1 MNANSARQVFA
12 IAPMGHAY
20 IPETQNAAS
29 IANLTQAC
37 FEFVLDTRAV
47 KFNEAKYRLR
57 NGAIDFVTAISD
69 LQDQKDL
76 TRRLSGE
83 LILMTADPD
92 SDVESATDYADRPLA
107 EQCYFYHDSFPFA
120 KNLAIVSTYVW
131 QHLPIVEGV
140 RATAAGLRE
149 VQPYLLYC
157 FGMIA
162 LNRCLRSP
170 LPHHIESRG
179 CPLDYCEVVG
189 DIDRFL
195 IHGRGFCGDCKRLLQ
210 ERQREGGIL
219 PEQLRAIQWLLLR
232 ATGAPKQ
239 YDVFIS
245 HASEDK
251 AAVAVPLYNELSAR
265 GIRVWFDEATLQ
277 PGDSLTVK
285 INDGLSNSRFGIV
298 ILSKMF
304 FSKNWPAKELAAML
318 ALEDKDHLI
327 IPIMHDIGIDD
338 IRRAFPL
345 LADRLAG
352 QSSKGISALADQIA
366 RVIAM

>member
-1 MNANSARQVFA
+1 
-12 IAPMGHAY
+12 MGRAY

-29 IANLTQAC
+29 IANLLQPS
-37 FEFVLDTRAV
+37 FQFVVDTTPVRFDA
-47 KFNEAKYRLR
+47 AKYHLP

-69 LQDQKDL
+69 LKEEEAFK
-76 TRRLSGE
+76 RRLSGE
-83 LILMTADPD
+83 LILMTSDPD
-92 SDVESATDYADRPLA
+92 SDLESATDYGNHPLH
-107 EQCYFYHDSFPFA
+107 EQCYFYHDSVPFA
-120 KNLAIVSTYVW
+120 KNLAIISTYVW

-140 RATAAGLRE
+140 RAAATGERE

-157 FGMIA
+157 FAMIA
-162 LNRCLRSP
+162 LDRCLHSP
-170 LPHHIESRG
+170 LPHHGETRG

-195 IHGRGFCGDCKRLLQ
+195 IHGRGFCADCKRLLQ
-210 ERQREGGIL
+210 ERQRDGGIM
-219 PEQLRAIQWLLLR
+219 PEHLRAIQWLLLR

-245 HASEDK
+245 HAWEDK
-251 AAVAVPLYNELSAR
+251 KAIAEPLYNELSAR

-277 PGDSLTVK
+277 PGDSLTDK

-304 FSKNWPAKELAAML
+304 FNKNWPQRELRTMF
-318 ALEDKDHLI
+318 ALEDKDQLI
-327 IPIMHDIGIDD
+327 IPILHGIGIDD
-338 IRRAFPL
+338 VRHYFPL

-352 QSSKGISALADQIA
+352 RSSEGIPALADQLE